1 MNQQDNGS
9 RVAALVLIGL
19 GVLFLLAQVFNFS
32 IFGTLWPFFVI
43 IPGAA
48 FLYFAGQG
56 DKNQS
61 GLAIPGAIITGTGV
75 ILLYQ
80 NVTGHWES
88 WAYAWLLYPVF
99 LGMALQYMG
108 RRSGDQG
115 AYQSGRGLVR
125 WGGIAFIAGAV
136 LFELVIFGRGGF
148 LGSFAL
154 PLLLIGVGVLLL
166 LRRETGGKGKAKND
180 DAPLFTGARVVGA
193 AGKSNGVINP
203 DLERKI
209 SEALAEDEPDS
220 DEPKNV

>member
-1 MNQQDNGS
+1 MNQQDNG
-9 RVAALVLIGL
+9 RRAIALVLIGL
-19 GVLFLLAQVFNFS
+19 GVLFLFAQVFNFS

-56 DKNQS
+56 DKNQA
-61 GLAIPGAIITGTGV
+61 GLAVPGAVITGTGV

-99 LGMALQYMG
+99 VGMAIQYIG
-108 RRSGDQG
+108 RRGGDRN

-136 LFELVIFGRGGF
+136 LFELVIFGKGGF

-166 LRRETGGKGKAKND
+166 LRRENGEKAKTKND
-180 DAPLFTGARVVGA
+180 EAPLFTGARVVGVG
-193 AGKSNGVINP
+193 GKSNGVINP

-209 SEALAEDEPDS
+209 NEALAEDEPDS